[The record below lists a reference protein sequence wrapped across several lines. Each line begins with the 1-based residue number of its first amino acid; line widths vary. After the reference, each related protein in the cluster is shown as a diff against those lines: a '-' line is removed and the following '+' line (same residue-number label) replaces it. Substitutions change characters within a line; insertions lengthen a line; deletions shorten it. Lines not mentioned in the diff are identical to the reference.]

1 MRKVLLFLLTFLILP
16 TTFAWN
22 SKVLVSDLT
31 IKELS
36 QNIEKLK
43 EEKEDFLEKN
53 KELSKEYGE
62 LFSFIRQDLSE
73 EEIEEITK
81 RVNLFLENK
90 NKLEWKL
97 KEIIDSNWD
106 STDVKKEIIF
116 NRADFY
122 KYIAKYVLKEK
133 REDFIAHIK
142 FQVQSE
148 KEAKDI
154 IEEILLNQN
163 LLEQKVTF
171 IKEKI
176 ETHKE
181 DLQARINAS
190 ITEKIK
196 SRIDAIDTN
205 PKYASISQSVKNN
218 IYKNFITQIKKR
230 LDEIEA
236 SNLSENY
243 KEMRRNILNIMIT
256 EISAKIKEQK

>member
-1 MRKVLLFLLTFLILP
+1 MKKVLFLVFTFLIFP
-16 TTFAWN
+16 TTFATN

-36 QNIEKLK
+36 ENIEKLK

-62 LFSFIRQDLSE
+62 LFSFIRQDLAE
-73 EEIEEITK
+73 NEIEEITK
-81 RVNLFLENK
+81 KVNVFLENK
-90 NKLEWKL
+90 SRLEAKL
-97 KEIIDSNWD
+97 KESIDNNSD
-106 STDVKKEIIF
+106 STDIKKEIIL

-148 KEAKDI
+148 KEAKDL

-163 LLEQKVTF
+163 LLEQKVTY

-181 DLQARINAS
+181 DLQARINEA
-190 ITEKIK
+190 ITQKIK
-196 SRIDAIDTN
+196 IRIDAIDNN
-205 PKYASISQSVKNN
+205 PKYAAINQSVKNN
-218 IYKNFITQIKKR
+218 IYKSFISVIQKR
-230 LDEIEA
+230 LLEIDS

-243 KEMRRNILNIMIT
+243 KEMRRNILNIMIK
-256 EISAKIKEQK
+256 EISAKIKDQK